1 MGCLPWNSLPELVTL
16 HVHSLTFMYVQRIP
30 PTHTILEQHV
40 KSVVFQGGHIRGQI
54 HVSQHVL
61 PSLVH
66 GTRLIMDYMNHTG
79 PHFQDLLQWLL
90 AACKKGCCRC
100 CKCKKATC
108 IGLSW
113 CEATG
118 QRNNSCITILH
129 IMYRNWTSYALY
141 NWSNITRWNAWICGA
156 SLRSNMQ
163 QVVGGIVQ
171 YRVSWKQNAIA
182 PLPSVVQAFAA
193 IGRAS
198 LCVFTLKAAQSL
210 GPSAYSLSR
219 QLGLGMSCTLF
230 LQGMFIPTT
239 VLSLKL
245 LAYPT

>member
-1 MGCLPWNSLPELVTL
+1 MSRVLSSRVVTFNLGSNLCLTTCASFSGAWD
-16 HVHSLTFMYVQRIP
+16 
-30 PTHTILEQHV
+30 
-40 KSVVFQGGHIRGQI
+40 K
-54 HVSQHVL
+54 
-61 PSLVH
+61 
-66 GTRLIMDYMNHTG
+66 GTRLMDYIWTTLDHISKTYYSR
-79 PHFQDLLQWLL
+79 LL
-90 AACKKGCCRC
+90 AACKKGCCSC

-108 IGLSW
+108 IALSW

-118 QRNNSCITILH
+118 QTNNSCITILH
-129 IMYRNWTSYALY
+129 IMYHNWTNYALY
-141 NWSNITRWNAWICGA
+141 NWSNITRWNAWLCGA
-156 SLRSNMQ
+156 SLREQ
-163 QVVGGIVQ
+163 HAAGG
-171 YRVSWKQNAIA
+171 RVSWKQNAIA

-219 QLGLGMSCTLF
+219 QLGLGVSCTLF